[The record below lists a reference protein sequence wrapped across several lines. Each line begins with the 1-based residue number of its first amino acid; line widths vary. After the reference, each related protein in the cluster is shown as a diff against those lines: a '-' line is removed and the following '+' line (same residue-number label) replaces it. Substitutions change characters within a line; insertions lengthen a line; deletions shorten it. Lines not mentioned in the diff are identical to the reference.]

1 MKVAVKYVQAR
12 RSRLAQLLQQHRFLP
27 LTDLCSKL
35 GVSEA
40 TARRDLAALAK
51 EHKIT
56 RTYGGAMS
64 SFDQTFT
71 SFRERQVRAPE
82 AKRRIALTALHLIKP
97 NSTCFLDV
105 GTTLFALAD
114 ALRQKPVKGLTLVTN
129 SLPIAEML
137 GPVRGYA
144 VHLLG
149 GQLFYRQSL
158 LLGGVA
164 LQTLKLWKFDCAFMG
179 AEGMTTEG
187 VWNSQPDIIDFQ
199 LAVFKRSRQ
208 SYVCLD
214 AQKLDTQTDYLLV
227 NWKANFRL
235 ITDATPALLEK
246 RGIETSRDQLV
257 LAN

>member
-27 LTDLCSKL
+27 LTELCDKL

-40 TARRDLAALAK
+40 TARRDLAVLAQ

-71 SFRERQVRAPE
+71 SFRERQVKAPE
-82 AKRRIALTALHLIKP
+82 AKRRIALASHHLLKA
-97 NSTCFLDV
+97 NATCFLDV

-114 ALRQKPVKGLTLVTN
+114 VLRQKPVRGLTIVTN

-164 LQTLKLWKFDCAFMG
+164 LQTLKHWKFDCAFMG

-187 VWNSQPDIIDFQ
+187 IWNSQPDVIDFQ
-199 LAVFKRSRQ
+199 LAVFKRSTQ

-214 AQKLDTQTDYLLV
+214 SHKINIQTDYQLV
-227 NWKANFRL
+227 DWKDEFSL
-235 ITDATPALLEK
+235 ITDATPAVLEK
-246 RGIETSRDQLV
+246 HGIETKKGQVIS
-257 LAN
+257 A

>member
-27 LTDLCSKL
+27 LTELCDKL

-40 TARRDLAALAK
+40 TARRDLAALAQ

-64 SFDQTFT
+64 SFDQTFS
-71 SFRERQVRAPE
+71 SFRERQVRAPG
-82 AKRRIALTALHLIKP
+82 AKKQIAQAAHRLIKP

-105 GTTLFALAD
+105 GTTLFAVAD
-114 ALRQKPVKGLTLVTN
+114 ALRQKPIRGLTLVTN

-164 LQTLKLWKFDCAFMG
+164 LQTLKLWKFDHAFLG
-179 AEGMTTEG
+179 AEGMTAEG
-187 VWNSQPDIIDFQ
+187 IWNSQPDVIDFQ
-199 LAVFKRSRQ
+199 LAVFKHSAQ
-208 SYVCLD
+208 SYICLD
-214 AQKLDTQTDYLLV
+214 SQKLDTQTDYLLV
-227 NWKANFRL
+227 DWKAHFRL
-235 ITDATPALLEK
+235 ITDAAPEQLAK
-246 RGIETSRDQLV
+246 RQIEVKRDQLI
-257 LAN
+257 LAS